1 MSIKKFAI
9 KILSRVVKF
18 AALMIITL
26 AIIENPILRN
36 EVALGQMENSTS
48 AFMLLGMY
56 FSFQNIAKFVT
67 GLIVLW
73 FIWDIA
79 REIYKFIKSIYKE
92 KN

>member
-1 MSIKKFAI
+1 MSTKKFAI

-36 EVALGQMENSTS
+36 EVALGQIENSTS

>member
-1 MSIKKFAI
+1 MSTKKFAI

-56 FSFQNIAKFVT
+56 FSFQNIAKFVM

>member
-1 MSIKKFAI
+1 MSTKKFII

-56 FSFQNIAKFVT
+56 FSFQNIAKFVM

-79 REIYKFIKSIYKE
+79 REIYKLIKSIYKE

>member
-1 MSIKKFAI
+1 MSTKKFAI

-18 AALMIITL
+18 AALMVITL

>member
-1 MSIKKFAI
+1 MSTKKFAI

-48 AFMLLGMY
+48 AFMLMGMY

>member
-1 MSIKKFAI
+1 MSTKKFII
-9 KILSRVVKF
+9 KILSRIVKF
-18 AALMIITL
+18 AAITIITL
-26 AIIENPILRN
+26 AIIENPTVPNLI
-36 EVALGQMENSTS
+36 ALGQMENSTP

-73 FIWDIA
+73 FIWDIV

>member
-1 MSIKKFAI
+1 MSTKKFAI

>member
-1 MSIKKFAI
+1 MSTKKFAI

-56 FSFQNIAKFVT
+56 FSFQNIAMFVT

>member
-18 AALMIITL
+18 AALMVITL

>member
-1 MSIKKFAI
+1 MSTKKFAI

-36 EVALGQMENSTS
+36 EVALGQMENSDA

>member
-36 EVALGQMENSTS
+36 EVALGQMENSTA

>member
-1 MSIKKFAI
+1 MSTKKFAI

-18 AALMIITL
+18 AALMIIVL

-36 EVALGQMENSTS
+36 EVALGQMENSTT

-56 FSFQNIAKFVT
+56 FTFQTIAKFVI
-67 GLIVLW
+67 GAIVLW
-73 FIWDIA
+73 FICAVAYD
-79 REIYKFIKSIYKE
+79 IYKFIKSIYKE

>member
-18 AALMIITL
+18 AALTIITL

-48 AFMLLGMY
+48 TFMLLGMY

>member
-1 MSIKKFAI
+1 MSTKKFAI

-36 EVALGQMENSTS
+36 EVALGQMENSTP

-56 FSFQNIAKFVT
+56 FSFQNIAKIVT

-79 REIYKFIKSIYKE
+79 REIYKFIISIYKE

>member
-1 MSIKKFAI
+1 MSTKKFAI

-36 EVALGQMENSTS
+36 EVALGQMENSAA

>member
-18 AALMIITL
+18 AALLIIAS

-36 EVALGQMENSTS
+36 EIALGQMENSTT

>member
-1 MSIKKFAI
+1 MSTKKFAI

-36 EVALGQMENSTS
+36 EVALGQMENSTA

-79 REIYKFIKSIYKE
+79 REIYKFIKSIYEE